1 MTNASFDGKI
11 KFLSLSTS
19 LTPSLAVIHMEH
31 CVCSPW
37 WSSIDVFIAGK
48 YTVLEGI
55 KLLNGLTWGVAGRS
69 EEKLKATLKEIGD
82 KAEKDLSATPIIIA
96 DVYDEE
102 SLKKMAE
109 RAKVNML
116 NCNTPLYRIHLATFR
131 INYYSADYC

>member
-1 MTNASFDGKI
+1 M
-11 KFLSLSTS
+11 
-19 LTPSLAVIHMEH
+19 
-31 CVCSPW
+31 
-37 WSSIDVFIAGK
+37 
-48 YTVLEGI
+48 LEGI

-116 NCNTPLYRIHLATFR
+116 NAIRHCIES
-131 INYYSADYC
+131 I